1 MDAMGRKDVSVN
13 KVSEVCV
20 GAVLGG
26 GLEGCRGAG
35 GQAASRWGGQ
45 MGEGKWRGQAGRVA
59 GNWAGAGPGG
69 TLSI

>member
-1 MDAMGRKDVSVN
+1 MSADKA
-13 KVSEVCV
+13 SEVCV

-26 GLEGCRGAG
+26 GLGVVGELEERQPAG
-35 GQAASRWGGQ
+35 GGGE

-59 GNWAGAGPGG
+59 GSWAGAGPGG

>member
-13 KVSEVCV
+13 KASEVCV

-35 GQAASRWGGQ
+35 GKAASR
-45 MGEGKWRGQAGRVA
+45 
-59 GNWAGAGPGG
+59 
-69 TLSI
+69 